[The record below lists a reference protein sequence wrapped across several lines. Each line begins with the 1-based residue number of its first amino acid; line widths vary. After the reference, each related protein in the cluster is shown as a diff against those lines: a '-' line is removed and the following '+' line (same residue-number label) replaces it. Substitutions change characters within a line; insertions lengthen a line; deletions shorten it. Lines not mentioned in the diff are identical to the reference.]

1 MALEEDE
8 YAVLLQSI
16 ILTINLQTSQPFVMH
31 MNDRWGFGNLI
42 KPDTLEY
49 RGHLLLKEQDK

>member
-1 MALEEDE
+1 MSMLI
-8 YAVLLQSI
+8 LLQSI